1 MCDGHENA
9 HYSEASLDRAVDLE
23 RVDGARPMS
32 ACDTKPDRL
41 RSAFGGRADIAIQA
55 AMSAFDP
62 KRTLMLQNH
71 LWECSLSVCSLAT
84 IRCPI
89 LTVRDDDEA
98 ARVHHASQLRGGD
111 LAAHSPRAAARAYAA
126 RRHPP
131 GPSDPTCRSTPA
143 GPKLDPDA
151 FGSDLRHGVSVERR
165 GGIALAGR

>member
-1 MCDGHENA
+1 MLLAFVCFRA
-9 HYSEASLDRAVDLE
+9 ASDETELLTPHHPAVH
-23 RVDGARPMS
+23 
-32 ACDTKPDRL
+32 
-41 RSAFGGRADIAIQA
+41 
-55 AMSAFDP
+55 DP

-89 LTVRDDDEA
+89 LTVRDDDQA

-131 GPSDPTCRSTPA
+131 WTIGPNMQIDTHWA
-143 GPKLDPDA
+143 QA
-151 FGSDLRHGVSVERR
+151 
-165 GGIALAGR
+165 